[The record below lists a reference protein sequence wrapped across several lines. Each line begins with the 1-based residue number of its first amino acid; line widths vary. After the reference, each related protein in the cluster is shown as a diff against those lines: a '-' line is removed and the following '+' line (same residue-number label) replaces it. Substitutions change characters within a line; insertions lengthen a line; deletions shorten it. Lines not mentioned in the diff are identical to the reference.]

1 MQTSGSHTQAYF
13 ILPLTFFFRN
23 MSSCIFFFVV
33 DIFILV
39 IFEKKDNR
47 TLIHV
52 LEFKKSLLSK
62 AVMYSFPNP
71 NPQPD
76 THDSNV
82 TLPVEAVTTGLS

>member
-23 MSSCIFFFVV
+23 MSSCIFFFVG

-52 LEFKKSLLSK
+52 LEFKKKSPKQSGHVQLSK
-62 AVMYSFPNP
+62 PKSTARH
-71 NPQPD
+71 
-76 THDSNV
+76 T
-82 TLPVEAVTTGLS
+82 